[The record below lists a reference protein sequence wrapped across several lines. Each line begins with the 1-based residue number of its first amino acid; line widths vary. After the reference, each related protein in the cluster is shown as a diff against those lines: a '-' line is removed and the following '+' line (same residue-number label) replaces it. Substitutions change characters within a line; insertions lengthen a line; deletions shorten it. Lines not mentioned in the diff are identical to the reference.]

1 MKANEIISGLWLGD
15 MNAAT
20 DSSFFKK
27 YNIKA
32 VINCTPDVPMLFRNV
47 DYLNLVL
54 DDSLKEIDI
63 LKMTYYLP
71 KAVEFIHLKKDI
83 EGKNILIH
91 CHAGMQ
97 RSAAVV
103 AAYLYKYHG
112 LSLTDARKLIELRR
126 PVAFHHGRHVNFID
140 ALNHYTNQKSSN
152 RRAPKRIV
160 IKKTPLKG
168 GVTIY

>member
-20 DSSFFKK
+20 DSDFFKK
-27 YNIKA
+27 YKIRA
-32 VINCTPDVPMLFRNV
+32 VINCTPDVPMLFKNV

-54 DDSLKEIDI
+54 DDSLKDEDI
-63 LKMTYYLP
+63 LKMSYYLP

-103 AAYLYKYHG
+103 TAYLYKYHSLP
-112 LSLTDARKLIELRR
+112 LSKAIDLILSRR
-126 PVAFHHGRHVNFID
+126 PIAFHHGRHVNFID
-140 ALNHYTNQKSSN
+140 ALKHYTYQKASN
-152 RRAPKRIV
+152 KRTPKRIV
-160 IKKTPLKG
+160 IKKTPLRG
-168 GVTIY
+168 GVKIY